1 MEGAFWGIGAALGF
15 GTGDFIARFTS
26 RSIGAEASL
35 LATVLIG
42 FLGLSVWLFWP
53 GSGHLEAS
61 DFYGWLTGSGL
72 LISIAT
78 GAANVFGLLALY
90 KALAR
95 GPVSLAAPIVAAYPA
110 VVLLYLIPLG
120 FIPGFVHLFGIV
132 TTLGG
137 VAVLSYLAEAEQPQ
151 VAPATPNA
159 DASDAPKPQEGHG
172 KTIRLSIYSM
182 CGVAL
187 GVLLSQE
194 VSLLH
199 GSLLSVW
206 SMRAFGT
213 FFLLLWFVFYI
224 RKSVAVPS
232 RGIGL
237 ALIAQAILEAAG
249 AIALLLASEGGGR
262 PLAAVFAST
271 FAVVVVLLGWI
282 VLRERITP
290 VQWIA
295 MAVILFGVVTLSAAA
310 PMAG

>member
-53 GSGHLEAS
+53 GSGYLEAS
-61 DFYGWLTGSGL
+61 DFHGWLTGSGL
-72 LISIAT
+72 FLSMGC

-120 FIPGFVHLFGIV
+120 FVPGLIHLFGII

-137 VAVLSYLAEAEQPQ
+137 VAILSYLAEAEQPQ
-151 VAPATPNA
+151 VAPATPNTSA
-159 DASDAPKPQEGHG
+159 APKPQQGHG
-172 KTIRLSIYSM
+172 KTIRLSIYAM

-187 GVLLSQE
+187 GVFLSQE

-213 FFLLLWFVFYI
+213 FWLLLWFMFYM
-224 RKSVAVPS
+224 RKSVPVPPK
-232 RGIGL
+232 GIRL
-237 ALIAQAILEAAG
+237 ALVAQAILEAGG
-249 AIALLLASEGGGR
+249 AICLLLASEGGGR

-290 VQWIA
+290 VQWLA
-295 MAVILFGVVTLSAAA
+295 MAVILLGVVTLSAAA